1 MSRDIMFCPECRYE
15 YRRGFTECPDCNVA
29 LVHELPTKT
38 KTEPVDFKEVLSTYN
53 PSDIAIIK
61 SVFDAEAIT
70 YFLKGEHMNLVEP
83 IWLMVDSTQAQK
95 AIDILIELGISE
107 RPKP

>member
-1 MSRDIMFCPECRYE
+1 MPGGIMFCPECGYE

-29 LVHELPTKT
+29 LVHELPPKP
-38 KTEPVDFKEVLSTYN
+38 KPEPVDFKEVLSTYN

-70 YFLKGEHMNLVEP
+70 YFFKGEHMNLMGLLF
-83 IWLMVDSTQAQK
+83 I
-95 AIDILIELGISE
+95 ILSLWMIFPLFY
-107 RPKP
+107 